1 METSEMRPLSRA
13 VLLSIGITAP
23 LLGTVQTP
31 DDFSQDFNTAW
42 RRTTSMYAYFDTK
55 ATAWADVPKLYADDL
70 RRVTTRDEF
79 IALLEQVL
87 DELYDPHAQ
96 LNVNSATSPRLVP
109 SGTDLWAEWRGG
121 HAVITNVRA
130 DSDAQRA
137 GIKPNDIVVSIS
149 NTPIADAVDARLGRS
164 YSHSVAPARDW
175 ALRAVLAGRH
185 DTRRLLQ
192 IRRDKNIKAVELAGR
207 DQFSAPSP

>member
-79 IALLEQVL
+79 VVVLEQVL

-96 LNVNSATSPRLVP
+96 LNVNSATSPRP
-109 SGTDLWAEWRGG
+109 IWGG
-121 HAVITNVRA
+121 
-130 DSDAQRA
+130 S
-137 GIKPNDIVVSIS
+137 
-149 NTPIADAVDARLGRS
+149 LGRVARWT
-164 YSHSVAPARDW
+164 SH
-175 ALRAVLAGRH
+175 H
-185 DTRRLLQ
+185 H
-192 IRRDKNIKAVELAGR
+192 
-207 DQFSAPSP
+207 